1 MQERLPRRLEVVF
14 GLTVVTAF
22 GCWFYGYGVLVPLL
36 TADGLSE
43 QVVSTTYGVGL
54 FGAGVV
60 ALLAGRWSDRHGARG
75 LFLVGGAVV
84 AVGTAV
90 VVTASGP
97 LVFGVAA
104 VATGTAIGGLGY
116 YSLVHATIAHLVPG
130 DRARAITVNT
140 LWGAFASPV
149 YLPVM
154 GWLSSSWSW
163 EATMAVAN
171 TPVVVAFVACG
182 LVLATVDESAPPRS
196 AASVDEPVAAGDDTT
211 TSPGQPVGDRR
222 VGAGVAA
229 VGEAAGGDQRPAGPG
244 RPVRGGQPAGR
255 SLLSTALAWLRGP
268 LPGLVAV
275 AALTGATTSV
285 LLLYQVPAMVEAGL
299 ALTLASTLAG
309 ARGLLQL
316 AGRLPL
322 PPVIRRFGSGR
333 TFVGSLGLLVVAA
346 LVLPVTG
353 HIAVAL
359 LFVVVGGV
367 AIGAMT
373 TVESIFATDVV
384 GTHDVGTSLGA
395 MSLTRGIGG
404 AIGPTAAGVVTVTTG
419 SRTPSLVGIAV
430 LAVVTAAVVAVV
442 DRRHAARAD

>member
-1 MQERLPRRLEVVF
+1 MHERLPRRLEVVF

-43 QVVSTTYGVGL
+43 QVVSTTYGLGL

-75 LFLVGGAVV
+75 VFLVGGGVV
-84 AVGTAV
+84 AVGTAA
-90 VVTASGP
+90 VVTAAGP
-97 LVFGVAA
+97 LVFAVAA
-104 VATGTAIGGLGY
+104 VATGTVIGGFGY
-116 YSLVHATIAHLVPG
+116 YSLVHATIAHLAPG
-130 DRARAITVNT
+130 DRTRAITVNT

-154 GWLSSSWSW
+154 GWMSSSWSW
-163 EATMAVAN
+163 ETTMAVAN
-171 TPVVVAFVACG
+171 TPVVLAFVTCG
-182 LVLATVDESAPPRS
+182 LVLATVDESGAPGS
-196 AASVDEPVAAGDDTT
+196 AASVGEPVAAGDDT
-211 TSPGQPVGDRR
+211 SPEQPVGDRR
-222 VGAGVAA
+222 VGTRPAA
-229 VGEAAGGDQRPAGPG
+229 VGEAAGSRQHRAGPG
-244 RPVRGGQPAGR
+244 RPVLGGQPAGR
-255 SLLSTALAWLRGP
+255 SLLSTFLARLRGP

-285 LLLYQVPAMVEAGL
+285 LLLYQVPTMVEAGL
-299 ALTLASTLAG
+299 ALTMASTLAG

-346 LVLPVTG
+346 LVLPVSGTV
-353 HIAVAL
+353 AVAL

-384 GTHDVGTSLGA
+384 GSDGVGTSLGA

-404 AIGPTAAGVVTVTTG
+404 AIGPTAAGVVTATTG
-419 SRTPSLVGIAV
+419 SRTPSLVGVAV
-430 LAVVTAAVVAVV
+430 LAVVTAAVVAAV
-442 DRRHAARAD
+442 DRQHGDRGD